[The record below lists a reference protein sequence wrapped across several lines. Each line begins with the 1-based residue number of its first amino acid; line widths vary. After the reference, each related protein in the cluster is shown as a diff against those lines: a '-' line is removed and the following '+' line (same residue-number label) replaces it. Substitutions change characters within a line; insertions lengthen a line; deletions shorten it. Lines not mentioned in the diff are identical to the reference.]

1 MKTRGIRGLA
11 VVVSG
16 LVVLA
21 ACGSSASAPVTTDV
35 PRTTTTVPRVSD
47 GVLRLGLLVPRSG
60 SGASLGEALVPVV
73 ESSITTINVAG
84 GFNGQNVELVIR
96 DEGNDTATALAAV
109 ERLVDEDD
117 VDAIIGPLSSN
128 VALGI
133 LPSLTRSEIGV
144 CSPAATSVLLNNF
157 PDRGLFVRTA
167 PTDSLI
173 AQAMSQA
180 IAQTGQSSTV
190 LAFPDDRYGRRL
202 ASELRRYLGLQ
213 GISITDEVPY
223 SPTDESYTDDLEGIS
238 EESRVL
244 ALVAN
249 QESGAR
255 FLNSALVTGSLQTI
269 VLNDALANVSL
280 PNDSALDR
288 LSDFTILGV
297 AHDVT
302 IGFQNLVDVLGE
314 RRVFPGP
321 VASGTVR
328 QPIPF
333 ATSTLDCVN
342 LLVLAALSASSDDPL
357 VFMNSVIPVSRVGS
371 SCNTFEQCSSVLSR
385 GLNVDYNG
393 PTGLLALTPNGEPS
407 LASFVNYGF
416 DEDGLPEY
424 RSFIGVISSP

>member
-1 MKTRGIRGLA
+1 MSA
-11 VVVSG
+11 
-16 LVVLA
+16 LVTLA
-21 ACGSSASAPVTTDV
+21 ACGSGASAPVTTAV
-35 PRTTTTVPRVSD
+35 PRTTTTVPRLSD
-47 GVLRLGLLVPRSG
+47 GVLRLGLLMPRSG
-60 SGASLGEALVPVV
+60 QGSSLGDALIPVV
-73 ESSITTINVAG
+73 EAAITTINVAG
-84 GFNGQNVELVIR
+84 GFNDQNVELVIR
-96 DEGNDTATALAAV
+96 DEGSDTATALASV

-133 LPSLTRSEIGV
+133 LPTLTRSEIGS
-144 CSPAATSVLLNNF
+144 CSPAATSALLNNF

-173 AQAMSQA
+173 AQAMAQS
-180 IAQTGQSSTV
+180 IAQTGQSTTV

-213 GISITDEVPY
+213 GISITDEIPY
-223 SPTDESYTDDLEGIS
+223 ATADESYTDEFEGIS

-255 FLNSALVTGSLQTI
+255 FLNSALASGSLPTI
-269 VLNDALANVSL
+269 VLNDALANVPL
-280 PNDSALDR
+280 PNDSAFDR
-288 LSDFTILGV
+288 LSDVTILGV

-302 IGFQNLVDVLGE
+302 IGFQNLVDTLGE

-321 VASGTVR
+321 FTSGTVR

-333 ATSTLDCVN
+333 ATAILDCVN
-342 LLVLAALSASSDDPL
+342 LLVLAALSAASDDPL

-416 DEDGLPEY
+416 DEEGMPEY

>member
-1 MKTRGIRGLA
+1 MA
-11 VVVSG
+11 G

-21 ACGSSASAPVTTDV
+21 ACSSNTSAPATTDV

-60 SGASLGEALVPVV
+60 TGASLGEALIPVV
-73 ESSITTINVAG
+73 EASITTINVAG
-84 GFNGQNVELVIR
+84 GFNDRNVELVIR

-133 LPSLTRSEIGV
+133 LPSLTRDEIGV
-144 CSPAATSVLLNNF
+144 CSPAATSALLNNF

-167 PTDSLI
+167 PTDSLL
-173 AQAMSQA
+173 AQAMSQS
-180 IAQTGQSSTV
+180 IAQTGQSSTA

-213 GISITDEVPY
+213 GIAITDEVPY
-223 SPTDESYTDDLEGIS
+223 STADESYVDEFEGIS
-238 EESRVL
+238 DEARVL

-255 FLNSALVTGSLQTI
+255 FLNSALTAGSLQTI
-269 VLNDALANVSL
+269 VLNDALASVPL

-288 LSDFTILGV
+288 LSDVTILGV

-302 IGFQNLVDVLGE
+302 IGFQNLVEVLGE

-321 VASGTVR
+321 IATGTER
-328 QPIPF
+328 EPIAF

-342 LLVLAALSASSDDPL
+342 LIVLAALSSSSDDPL

-371 SCNTFEQCSSVLSR
+371 SCNTFDQCSSVLGR

>member
-1 MKTRGIRGLA
+1 
-11 VVVSG
+11 
-16 LVVLA
+16 
-21 ACGSSASAPVTTDV
+21 
-35 PRTTTTVPRVSD
+35 
-47 GVLRLGLLVPRSG
+47 
-60 SGASLGEALVPVV
+60 
-73 ESSITTINVAG
+73 
-84 GFNGQNVELVIR
+84 
-96 DEGNDTATALAAV
+96 
-109 ERLVDEDD
+109 
-117 VDAIIGPLSSN
+117 
-128 VALGI
+128 
-133 LPSLTRSEIGV
+133 
-144 CSPAATSVLLNNF
+144 
-157 PDRGLFVRTA
+157 
-167 PTDSLI
+167 
-173 AQAMSQA
+173 
-180 IAQTGQSSTV
+180 
-190 LAFPDDRYGRRL
+190 YGRRM

-223 SPTDESYTDDLEGIS
+223 STADESYTDEFEGIS
-238 EESRVL
+238 DEARVL

-255 FLNSALVTGSLQTI
+255 FLNSALTSGSLQTI
-269 VLNDALANVSL
+269 VLNDALADVPL

-288 LSDFTILGV
+288 LSDVTILGV

-302 IGFQNLVDVLGE
+302 IGFQNLVEVLGE

-321 VASGTVR
+321 VTSGTVR

-342 LLVLAALSASSDDPL
+342 LISLAALSSSSDDPL

-371 SCNTFEQCSSVLSR
+371 SCNTFDQCSSVLGR

-393 PTGLLALTPNGEPS
+393 PTGLLALTPSGEPS